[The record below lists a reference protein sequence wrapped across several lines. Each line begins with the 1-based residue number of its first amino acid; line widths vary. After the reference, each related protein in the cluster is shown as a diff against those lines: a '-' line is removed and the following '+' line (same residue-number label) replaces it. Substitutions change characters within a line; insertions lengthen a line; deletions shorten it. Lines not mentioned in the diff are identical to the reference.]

1 MTRRSRQSRQPTQPD
16 QIDGEQISLTRIRA
30 DAADAPWLEEAAQAI
45 AGRGQPCPLN
55 ARLES
60 GDAGYWIRAETA
72 DGPQIVG
79 ALSGRITGQHAV
91 WTWLA
96 AAAQW
101 RHYGFGGA
109 AVPLFEQAAQQL
121 GAREALVPL
130 PRDNGVALY
139 FWLRL
144 GYVPARSPSLAQADL
159 PPGIAPDAVWMR
171 RPLSAPNAPAT
182 QR

>member
-1 MTRRSRQSRQPTQPD
+1 MTHWPNQPD
-16 QIDGEQISLTRIRA
+16 RIAGEQISLTRIRA
-30 DAADAPWLEEAAQAI
+30 DAADAPWLEEAAQAL
-45 AGRGQPCPLN
+45 AGRGEPCPLN

-60 GDAGYWIRAETA
+60 GDAGYWIRAETPN
-72 DGPQIVG
+72 GPELVG
-79 ALSGRITGQHAV
+79 ALSGRIVGERAV

-109 AVPLFEQAAQQL
+109 AVPLFERAAQQS

-144 GYVPARSPSLAQADL
+144 GYVPARSPSLAADNL
-159 PPGIAPDAVWMR
+159 PPGVAPDAVWMR
-171 RPLSAPNAPAT
+171 RPLSHPDAPAT
-182 QR
+182 ER

>member
-1 MTRRSRQSRQPTQPD
+1 MTHWPNQPD
-16 QIDGEQISLTRIRA
+16 RIAGEQISLTRIRT

-45 AGRGQPCPLN
+45 AGRGDPCPLN

-60 GDAGYWIRAETA
+60 GDAGYWIRAETPN
-72 DGPQIVG
+72 GPELVG
-79 ALSGRITGQHAV
+79 ALSGRIVGERAV

-109 AVPLFEQAAQQL
+109 AVPLFERAAQQS

-144 GYVPARSPSLAQADL
+144 GYVPARSPSLAEDDL

-171 RPLSAPNAPAT
+171 RLLSHPDAPAT
-182 QR
+182 ER

>member
-1 MTRRSRQSRQPTQPD
+1 MTHWPNQPD
-16 QIDGEQISLTRIRA
+16 RIAGEQISLARIRA
-30 DAADAPWLEEAAQAI
+30 EAVDAPWLEEAAQAI
-45 AGRGQPCPLN
+45 AGRGRPCPLN

-60 GDAGYWIRAETA
+60 GDAGYWIRAETPN
-72 DGPQIVG
+72 GPELVG
-79 ALSGRITGQHAV
+79 ALSGRIIGEHAV

-109 AVPLFEQAAQQL
+109 AVALFERAAQQS

-130 PRDNGVALY
+130 PRDNGVALS

-144 GYVPARSPSLAQADL
+144 GYVPARSPSLAEDDL
-159 PPGIAPDAVWMR
+159 PPGVAPDAVWMR
-171 RPLSAPNAPAT
+171 RPLSCPDAPAT
-182 QR
+182 ER

>member
-1 MTRRSRQSRQPTQPD
+1 MTHWPNQPD
-16 QIDGEQISLTRIRA
+16 RIAGERISLTRIRA

-45 AGRGQPCPLN
+45 AGRGDPCPLN

-60 GDAGYWIRAETA
+60 GDAGYWIRAETPN
-72 DGPQIVG
+72 GPELVG
-79 ALSGRITGQHAV
+79 ALSGRIVGERAV

-109 AVPLFEQAAQQL
+109 AVALFERAAQQS

-144 GYVPARSPSLAQADL
+144 GYVPARSPSLAEDDL
-159 PPGIAPDAVWMR
+159 PPGVAPDAVWMR
-171 RPLSAPNAPAT
+171 RPLSHPDAPAT
-182 QR
+182 ER